1 MPVEGL
7 AHNMSGT
14 ISLGLTGD
22 VMLGRNVDRRQR
34 HREPAVVTVVGFG
47 VRAVN
52 KAPIDDEYPPR
63 GRE

>member
-1 MPVEGL
+1 
-7 AHNMSGT
+7 MSGT

-22 VMLGRNVDRRQR
+22 VILGRNVDRRQR